1 MRVLPNHNLNL
12 TTMKYGRR
20 TASGFTL
27 VELLVVIAIIGIL
40 IALLLPAVQAARQAA
55 RRMQNQ
61 SNLKQIGLAL
71 AMYEDTN
78 KAYPALRY
86 KADVYALSWSFR
98 LLPFVEAEDQFE
110 AFDYRRPC
118 YHPFNSHAMRT
129 TLPVFVNP
137 LRAGEI
143 GNRPFDNNGKTA
155 VVKEGGASG
164 DYAANR
170 GWHPNTTYGQEA
182 WDNEHSGPFLH
193 GETVKATKVI
203 DGLSHTLAIGDRW
216 VPKEGDPVE
225 SYDTHFY
232 SDLAF
237 FTADHPWMIARGSEG
252 GFPIGVDD
260 RRPQIFGS
268 PDGGDATAF
277 VFLDGHTEYL
287 VHDIDMDVYR
297 YLSVCADGMTIGD
310 RD

>member
-1 MRVLPNHNLNL
+1 MRILENWNRGV
-12 TTMKYGRR
+12 TTGKRGRR
-20 TASGFTL
+20 KVGGFTL

-71 AMYEDTN
+71 AMYEDAN
-78 KAYPALRY
+78 KVYPPLRY
-86 KADVYALSWSFR
+86 KADIYALSWSFR
-98 LLPFVEAEDQFE
+98 LLPFLEAQSQFE
-110 AFDYRRPC
+110 VHDYKRPC
-118 YHPFNSHAMRT
+118 YHPFNTASMRT
-129 TLPVFVNP
+129 TVNVFVNP
-137 LRAGEI
+137 LRSGEV
-143 GNRPFDNNGKTA
+143 GNRPFDNNGKAA

-170 GWHPNTTYGQEA
+170 GWHPNTTYGQET
-182 WDNEHSGPFLH
+182 WNNEHSGPFLH
-193 GETVKATKVI
+193 GETVQPTKVA
-203 DGLSHTLAIGDRW
+203 DGLSHTLAVGDRW
-216 VPKEGDPVE
+216 VPTEGDAVE

-252 GFPIGVDD
+252 GFPVGPED

-268 PDGGDATAF
+268 PDGSDATAF